1 MVFPLLRNGN
11 IAGVLEVFSSRP
23 AAFGERDERTLEA
36 LAKRVLKNVERAADS
51 SSIAAPQNSPAL
63 RILPIPRTESVNSR
77 TGSET
82 TLKSETTMKE
92 DEGNVGTPETHGRSP
107 KVGRDAIVFTLG
119 GVGAS
124 WVSRK
129 QEPVLDLPRWFR
141 RLFLAFAILDVGGF
155 IAVLTMVLTTHFP
168 GRGYLMA
175 GFFYGSAGIAAVLYG
190 VQLRLTR
197 KK

>member
-1 MVFPLLRNGN
+1 MEMLHFLRKRPLSAV
-11 IAGVLEVFSSRP
+11 I
-23 AAFGERDERTLEA
+23 RD
-36 LAKRVLKNVERAADS
+36 S
-51 SSIAAPQNSPAL
+51 CFIAA
-63 RILPIPRTESVNSR
+63 SVC
-77 TGSET
+77 
-82 TLKSETTMKE
+82 
-92 DEGNVGTPETHGRSP
+92 VVVTPVQQRLGLW
-107 KVGRDAIVFTLG
+107 GAIVFTLG